1 MHRHRW
7 LDVDRDNRVSKNV
20 SLSAVLKLCST
31 GYVINLSVVLSVF
44 FLLFALMSLV
54 SSAVK

>member
-1 MHRHRW
+1 MRRHRW

-31 GYVINLSVVLSVF
+31 EYVINLSVVLSV
-44 FLLFALMSLV
+44 LFPVVCFDVIS
-54 SSAVK
+54 